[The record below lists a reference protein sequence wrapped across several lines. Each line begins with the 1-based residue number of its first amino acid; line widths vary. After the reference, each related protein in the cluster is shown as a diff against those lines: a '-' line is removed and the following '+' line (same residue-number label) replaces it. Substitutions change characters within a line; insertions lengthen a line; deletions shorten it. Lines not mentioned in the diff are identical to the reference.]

1 MAADSSSHSH
11 SGGIQLASI
20 PILEDQSNWEDW
32 IRNAGGWLIS
42 HDYDEEA
49 PVAPAPAARGRSAN
63 DAADP
68 YTKMLATWKNG
79 QKKAVTGLK
88 SRCGKRAYGL
98 VKTITDLSRLLET
111 LEANFKPKG
120 EGIFNEIY
128 NRWENINLEE
138 CKDVND
144 YCTQFD
150 QICAE
155 FAEIDSTCVFPRSI
169 LVKKFLQGLGPAF
182 STWQMS
188 FYQQHNIIGDN
199 GVTLCDAQSGAR
211 VEEQRLKSNNA
222 TTALLATNK
231 FGKRP
236 REASTSGPP
245 VPGGRW
251 CHNNCRH
258 AGHWDRECWIQH
270 PELKLIWEAQNPER
284 AAARRAKRT
293 RTNIPPPSATQAHVA
308 APTQAHAAVA
318 VTSTRTSN
326 LF

>member
-1 MAADSSSHSH
+1 M
-11 SGGIQLASI
+11 
-20 PILEDQSNWEDW
+20 
-32 IRNAGGWLIS
+32 
-42 HDYDEEA
+42 
-49 PVAPAPAARGRSAN
+49 
-63 DAADP
+63 
-68 YTKMLATWKNG
+68 
-79 QKKAVTGLK
+79 
-88 SRCGKRAYGL
+88 

-111 LEANFKPKG
+111 PEANFKPKG

-155 FAEIDSTCVFPRSI
+155 FAEIAEIDSTCVFPRPI